1 MRADR
6 RTLGAVV
13 GTGALG
19 LLLVACGGG
28 GAQVGSI
35 GAEENPPA
43 EPAPRSTQS
52 QSDIERERAE
62 DRAGDPRTAEEARRE
77 EARDAAEKFK
87 EVTGDIRKGVTEA
100 RFTMPN
106 LVGVN
111 LQDAQDRLQSRGS
124 FLLNQVD
131 ATDQGRFQLLDEN
144 WQVCSQ
150 SPIAGKRVL
159 KTKVVRLEAV
169 QLDEKCP

>member
-13 GTGALG
+13 GAGALA
-19 LLLVACGGG
+19 LLLLACGGG

-43 EPAPRSTQS
+43 EPAPQTSRS

-62 DRAGDPRTAEEARRE
+62 DREGDPRTAEEARRE

-87 EVTGDIRKGVTEA
+87 EVTADIKDGLTDP
-100 RFTMPN
+100 RFTMPD
-106 LVGVN
+106 LVGSN
-111 LQDAQDRLQSRGS
+111 LQDAQDKLQSRGS
-124 FLLNQVD
+124 YLLDQVD

-144 WQVCSQ
+144 WQVCRQ
-150 SPIAGKRVL
+150 SPVAGKRVL
-159 KTKVVRLEAV
+159 KTKLVRLEAV
-169 QLDEKCP
+169 QLDERCP